1 MAEYKAQCKADLG
14 DTLLRW
20 IAKAEEWAAQAAEE
34 EVAKHHAAASTHFFV
49 AAQAAQNTSEILR
62 SLATTTEQHIAS
74 DDQLARAVKYT
85 AKAVSNS
92 KAACDERARL
102 IQASGDDDAASG
114 TQSAELRANIE
125 KRFVKGSKECADA
138 WFNMIIGQ
146 QQTKDD
152 IRQGFLYP
160 LLYPSLYPSRSRS
173 LLLYGPPGTGKTLIA
188 KAIANE
194 LSVESGGRVRLL
206 LFAPRPAEMLSKF
219 VGETQKQIKDLFRYA
234 SEWATQEQQRC
245 GGADQVL
252 SVIFLDEVEAIAG
265 DRASDKT
272 GFISSTLN
280 PLLQEM
286 DGVDSADNVV
296 VIAATNYPW
305 QLDAAFLRR
314 FTTRVLVDLPKKDD
328 IEKYI
333 ESKVSRMTAGFRHK
347 AATAALKPDACKLC
361 DLADRDA
368 AQARSDPAAYKQVTG
383 QLNGESVPLVH
394 VTDNLSTYAQRL
406 ENALFSLSDVDS
418 LFDKVTKYA
427 GTEARKDDRFLE
439 FNATLPSGVAQQVFV
454 SQTTFAPEVIAKARD
469 DGKMVVMSQ
478 SAQKTGEIPVLNV
491 ADATYVD
498 RHLHEATVPAN
509 WGPLVQ
515 RVWVRYINNIEPSE
529 ARTLELMLEAT
540 VTGEVKDPKLAVN
553 LTADVKPF
561 ERWLDGEPF
570 VNKDFEEAD
579 TNADDLVPLKD
590 VYVLKLLPDPEN
602 VTTEGV
608 RAAAINGGVDVSD
621 VLRHLNYVVSDR
633 YTGRTRTETV
643 WIRLRYTPTSSR
655 GWKGLFGSATSYSA
669 LEALG
674 SGTNLLNAL
683 IRLQS
688 EPIDVY
694 TQWFANKPDRG
705 VAFKVPSETLI
716 TSLMQPTAITTVFQT
731 TPLLA
736 SDKQSTRE
744 VALRVSNVA
753 AERVGVDGYT
763 KIRLLTQGDWGR
775 VVSWNFSD
783 EAFLDAR
790 CKTKPS
796 ADAELIALVREYNR
810 DPIKVTG
817 CMLKRPEI
825 NEECAAIVK
834 KTRDEL
840 KSKPTHFSGEGGS
853 DACE

>member
-1 MAEYKAQCKADLG
+1 MAECKVQCRADLG
-14 DTLLRW
+14 DTISRW
-20 IAKAEEWAAQAAEE
+20 ITKAQEWATQAAEE

-49 AAQAAQNTSEILR
+49 AAQAAQDASEILR
-62 SLATTTEQHIAS
+62 SLATTSEEYKAS
-74 DDQLARAVKYT
+74 DNQQKLALKYT

-333 ESKVSRMTAGFRHK
+333 ESKVSRITTGFRHK
-347 AATAALKPDACKLC
+347 ATAAVVKPDPCKLC

-368 AQARSDPAAYKQVTG
+368 AETRSDPAAYKQVTG

-427 GTEARKDDRFLE
+427 GTEARQNDRFLE
-439 FNATLPSGVAQQVFV
+439 FNATLPFGVIQKVFV

-469 DGKMVVMSQ
+469 ASKMVVMSQ
-478 SAQKTGEIPVLNV
+478 SAQKSGEIPVLDV
-491 ADATYVD
+491 AGATYVD

-515 RVWVRYINNIEPSE
+515 RVWVRYVDAIQPPE
-529 ARTLELMLEAT
+529 ARTLELMIEAT
-540 VTGEVKDPKLAVN
+540 ATGEVKNPKLTVN
-553 LTADVKPF
+553 LTADTKPF
-561 ERWLDGEPF
+561 ERWLDSQPFTEKHGE
-570 VNKDFEEAD
+570 E
-579 TNADDLVPLKD
+579 TSDLVPLKD
-590 VYVLKLLPDPEN
+590 AYVLKLLPDPEN
-602 VTTEGV
+602 VTPEGV
-608 RAAAINGGVDVSD
+608 SAAATNASVDVSD
-621 VLRHLNYVVSDR
+621 VLQYLTENVSDR

-643 WIRLRYTPTSSR
+643 WIRLRYTPIRQWS
-655 GWKGLFGSATSYSA
+655 LFSDATYSMLA
-669 LEALG
+669 ALG

-683 IRLQS
+683 IRLQTTN
-688 EPIDVY
+688 IDVY
-694 TQWFANKPDRG
+694 TQWFANKLHSG
-705 VAFKVPSETLI
+705 VALELQSKNLI
-716 TSLMQPTAITTVFQT
+716 TRLTQPTAITTVFQT
-731 TPLLA
+731 APLLA
-736 SDKQSTRE
+736 DDKWSDEEDE
-744 VALRVSNVA
+744 VPLRVSNVA
-753 AERVGVDGYT
+753 AESVNVHGYT